1 MPGSRTPPL
10 LLNAPADSI
19 VFDLVDR
26 GAAARLGGCT
36 YHVVY
41 PEGRSYEHF
50 PVNANEAEA
59 RRASRFR
66 AEGHTPGPVDVAAL
80 IATGRA
86 ASSLE
91 YPSNLDLRR
100 APSS

>member
-1 MPGSRTPPL
+1 MVHPG
-10 LLNAPADSI
+10 
-19 VFDLVDR
+19 
-26 GAAARLGGCT
+26 
-36 YHVVY
+36 
-41 PEGRSYEHF
+41 GRSYERF

-80 IATGRA
+80 VATGQA
-86 ASSLE
+86 TASLE